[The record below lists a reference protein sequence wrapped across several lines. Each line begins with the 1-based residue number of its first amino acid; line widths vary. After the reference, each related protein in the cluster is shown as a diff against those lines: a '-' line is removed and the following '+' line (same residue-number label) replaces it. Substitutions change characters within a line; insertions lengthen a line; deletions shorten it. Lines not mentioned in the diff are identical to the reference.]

1 MDTLEDS
8 VRKAVDLHLPGRTI
22 LAIKD
27 RGEWCRRLIEVSL
40 DGNEKVLIKISVL
53 DGEIGNVP
61 FDYGGG
67 NKFLEEHGLPA
78 AHVLAADNSKTIFKY
93 PYVIEEYVGGTR
105 LGTLLN
111 QVNEADAQ
119 AIFETIGHV
128 YHKLHSIHGK
138 RSGIW
143 LDGDP
148 EKVVGDP
155 NDFMF
160 RMEILEGSGKKA
172 VEEGRVNRR
181 TYYRAVALWAQ
192 NMDYLNNHQPTAV
205 HGSPLPWSIY
215 LTKENNQ
222 WHVTK
227 LTALGVQWWDPATD
241 ISYLKYLPFTNP
253 KPEYWEAFIRGY
265 GPTPEK
271 RRILLYTILFR
282 FMAAMGAFREPKTAQ
297 NRAWADKCLQDLNLL
312 MDEIEKET

>member
-1 MDTLEDS
+1 MKSFEDS
-8 VRKAVDLHLPGRTI
+8 VRKAVRLHLPGRTV
-22 LAIKD
+22 LAIRDK
-27 RGEWCRRLIEVSL
+27 GEWCRRLIEVTL
-40 DGNEKVLIKISVL
+40 DGDEKVFLKISVL
-53 DGEIGNVP
+53 EGEQGNAP

-67 NKFLEEHGLPA
+67 NKFLREHGLPA
-78 AHVLAADNSKTIFKY
+78 ARVLTADDSKTIFKY

-105 LGTLLN
+105 LGTLLD

-119 AIFETIGHV
+119 AIFETIGRV
-128 YHKLHSIHGK
+128 YRKMHSIHGK

-155 NDFMF
+155 NDYMF

-172 VEEGRVNRR
+172 VEEGRVTHS

-192 NMDYLNNHQPTAV
+192 NMDYLNNHQPTIV

-215 LTKENNQ
+215 LAKENDQ
-222 WHVTK
+222 WRVTK
-227 LTALGVQWWDPATD
+227 LTALGVQWWDSATD
-241 ISYLKYLPFTNP
+241 LAYLKYLPFVKP

-265 GPTPEK
+265 GPTPETK
-271 RRILLYTILFR
+271 RILLYTILFR

-297 NRAWADKCLQDLNLL
+297 NQAWAETCLQDLNSF
-312 MDEIEKET
+312 MNEIESNS